1 MKRPPSRLEPGPL
14 GGRPFGF
21 VETVQPV
28 FDAKCVSC
36 HGEKEPK
43 GGMNLSRTVSGQ
55 HGFTASYQSLC
66 YAQGPDGK
74 QIRRV
79 SKKAGRPL
87 VGCYP
92 QRNQIQITPADSPD
106 SAFGSPLVQMLRE
119 GHQKVSLTDDDLRRI
134 ITWIDLN
141 AVYYGIY
148 EPEEQLA
155 LQREGKPVPM
165 PKIQ

>member
-1 MKRPPSRLEPGPL
+1 
-14 GGRPFGF
+14 
-21 VETVQPV
+21 VQPV

-43 GGMNLSRTVSGQ
+43 SGVELTRRIV
-55 HGFTASYQSLC
+55 GKLGYTASYLSLC
-66 YAQGPDGK
+66 YEKDVSYTTK
-74 QIRRV
+74 RKL
-79 SKKAGRPL
+79 SKKTGRPL

-92 QRNQIQITPADSPD
+92 QRNQIQITPVDSPD